1 MESLDVMERKHSV
14 PIDLLRA
21 MLVAAERHRVE
32 VPLLLQD
39 AGLAHLEAKISDL
52 ENQDRIGLEDLGAL
66 LRSLWQE
73 LGDEASG
80 FLTRPLK
87 IGTFGMMCHALI
99 TSGNL
104 RRALLRSGRYIS
116 LLTDD
121 LTLELVESGTEAKLL
136 IHYDNPHGLDES
148 FFITSIFVIW
158 IRLACWMIDQPMLLE
173 RINFRFDAP
182 RYQDEFAMMFPC
194 HHAFSQNEN
203 SVVFNRRLLAL
214 PIQQNPETLIPFLGH
229 APESLLTQ
237 FRADD
242 SLSAQVKRM
251 LLPASGEESGQS
263 AQSGIDNLS
272 FDEVSANLNMTT
284 HTLRRRLKE
293 EGNSFQEIKDSLR
306 RDQALRLLQRSE
318 KSVHEI
324 ADILGFSESA
334 AFNRAF
340 KKWTG
345 KTPGAYRDFL

>member
-1 MESLDVMERKHSV
+1 MERKHSV
-14 PIDLLRA
+14 PVQLIRSL
-21 MLVAAERHRVE
+21 LVAGYRHGLDITA
-32 VPLLLQD
+32 LLED
-39 AGLAHLEAKISDL
+39 AGLSYLVPLI
-52 ENQDRIGLEDLGAL
+52 QDPERFERVSLEDLGAL
-66 LRSLWQE
+66 LRALWLE

-104 RRALLRSGRYIS
+104 RRALLRSARYIS

-121 LTLELVESGTEAKLL
+121 LTLELVESGTEAKLI

-158 IRLACWMIDQPMLLE
+158 IRLSCWMIDQPMLLE
-173 RINFRFDAP
+173 RINFRFSAP
-182 RYQDEFAMMFPC
+182 SYEDEFAMMFPC
-194 HHAFSQNEN
+194 RHDFEQFEN
-203 SVVFNRRLLAL
+203 SVVFSRRLLAL
-214 PIQQNPETLIPFLGH
+214 PIRQTPETLVPFLSH

-237 FRADD
+237 FRSDD
-242 SLSAQVKRM
+242 SLTAQVKR
-251 LLPASGEESGQS
+251 LLLQKHTEEQGG
-263 AQSGIDNLS
+263 ATVEIENLS
-272 FDEVSANLNMTT
+272 FEDVSERLHTTT

-306 RDQALRLLQRSE
+306 RDKAIRLLERPDL
-318 KSVHEI
+318 SVHEI
-324 ADILGFSESA
+324 AEALGFSEPA

-345 KTPGAYRDFL
+345 ATPGAYRDKNLSSA